1 MKLVAVIAV
10 LIVAIAAVS
19 VVLLSNGNDE
29 KPVKETGRLLVYGNA
44 NNDDYLDDRDVNFI
58 QNIVDGKIE
67 WNSSTNKFADADTDG
82 KITSK
87 DVELVK
93 KFLNNEQCLMYYQ
106 DTWGRASY
114 VHYPITGNIGVM
126 DWRQADLTVSLG
138 IWDRVVA
145 CGTPGMNEKKTP
157 GFKEKADAS
166 GYGYYVDVET
176 VIKSGKTLGV
186 EVVLAYTGSDGTAE
200 QLQKDLIGSDSKID
214 LIAVDRTDLR
224 VMAMTTAVLLGCDEA
239 GQKYV
244 EYCDK
249 IIADTE
255 KNLKGIPEDD
265 KKSVVLIQIFRN
277 TDKGNI
283 SVMVNS
289 PSPHPLFD
297 ILYNYT
303 DTEMITP
310 IEYGS
315 GWYSVTS
322 LEWLLDKDPDYI
334 VFTVA
339 SSLWSGNISDE
350 EVQSQFMGYCKDL
363 FGETSA
369 YKNGNIIATDHSC
382 FGGQMCYFAAYTVI
396 SEIYPEYVSSED
408 GDKVYNDW
416 HDAGFALWTLEDL
429 PGQKIRNLKD
439 FQ

>member
-93 KFLNNEQCLMYYQ
+93 KFLNKEQCLMYYQ

-265 KKSVVLIQIFRN
+265 
-277 TDKGNI
+277 
-283 SVMVNS
+283 
-289 PSPHPLFD
+289 
-297 ILYNYT
+297 
-303 DTEMITP
+303 
-310 IEYGS
+310 
-315 GWYSVTS
+315 
-322 LEWLLDKDPDYI
+322 
-334 VFTVA
+334 
-339 SSLWSGNISDE
+339 
-350 EVQSQFMGYCKDL
+350 
-363 FGETSA
+363 
-369 YKNGNIIATDHSC
+369 
-382 FGGQMCYFAAYTVI
+382 
-396 SEIYPEYVSSED
+396 
-408 GDKVYNDW
+408 
-416 HDAGFALWTLEDL
+416 
-429 PGQKIRNLKD
+429 
-439 FQ
+439 